1 MSPLKLKSL
10 YILNRSNF
18 MAKETEALLR
28 SILFQAMRA
37 NTKEEIIFAIKAM
50 CSDDD
55 ISSVVA
61 AISELERQ
69 AIKEE

>member
-1 MSPLKLKSL
+1 
-10 YILNRSNF
+10 